1 MNLLISNENYKI
13 TDTLNVEII
22 KTLKGEFL
30 PEQIQKEI
38 VNFYF
43 NKAIIDITAIKNY
56 YNINSVLL
64 FLNLFTPENTI
75 LLLNESEV
83 VNSYLNILVENGYY
97 NFTKN
102 AAGINYLINNPN
114 TYEDVKKYIKTP
126 LVSETVSQ
134 QQGSNNAIDKF
145 ETSFEKK
152 NNNQKII
159 GVQNLTEHAGAT
171 SLAYMMIKQLKLNYT
186 VKGIEMN
193 KQDFIYFK
201 DSDLV
206 LCTRLDELKLKL
218 KEFSKIDVVIID
230 LNNFDAE
237 EVCDEIIYLVDP
249 GIVRLNKLIKSDN
262 NIYLKVSNGKVI
274 LNRSSIKEEEISNF
288 EYETKF
294 KIFYNM
300 PNFND
305 RRERLQVIDKF
316 LYKLGFKKQNPEI
329 KKVFN
334 IFNITN

>member
-305 RRERLQVIDKF
+305 RRERLQVVDKF